1 MLIANSIWGL
11 TTPMAKVV
19 LLFGSITFLS
29 LTSFRL
35 FGAAILFWVASLFTK
50 KEKVNFHDLTL
61 LFLASLFCI
70 VFSQGSFMMGLSM
83 TSPIDASIMTTTTPI
98 FTLIISAIYLKEEI
112 TWIKIAG
119 IFLGAAGAILLILS
133 GKESI
138 SSGSVLGNCLCMFAQ
153 LSFSIYLVMFKG
165 LIDRF
170 TPVTLMK
177 WIFTFAFLCFIPFS
191 FHSVES
197 VTYSTLTHRIYFY
210 IAAIV
215 LGGTFLSY
223 LLVSVGQHVLRPSVV
238 GMYNYIQPIVAAV
251 VTVLWGMDTFGLT
264 KTLAVIM
271 VFSGVFMVNKGKLK
285 IYPSY
290 SE

>member
-170 TPVTLMK
+170 TPGHSDEMDFHFRFSL
-177 WIFTFAFLCFIPFS
+177 FYPFFFSLCGISNLQHFNPPDLLLHCRNCTGRNVS
-191 FHSVES
+191 
-197 VTYSTLTHRIYFY
+197 
-210 IAAIV
+210 
-215 LGGTFLSY
+215 FLSP
-223 LLVSVGQHVLRPSVV
+223 GFCRTAC
-238 GMYNYIQPIVAAV
+238 I
-251 VTVLWGMDTFGLT
+251 
-264 KTLAVIM
+264 KTIRSWYV
-271 VFSGVFMVNKGKLK
+271 
-285 IYPSY
+285 
-290 SE
+290 